1 MLRKKEELEDAALSD
16 FKVTH
21 LLGVGAF
28 GRVFL
33 AELPATGKKYAI
45 KTIRKDK
52 LVDKRDSIK
61 SVMIE
66 FQVLLAANNPFLCN
80 MDYFFMTTERMYF
93 CMDFISGGSIQ
104 KVLKVQEAFPEE
116 RIKFYAMQMIIGLG
130 ILHKNNIMHRDIK
143 PDNLMIDEF
152 GYLKVIDFGLARV
165 L

>member
-116 RIKFYAMQMIIGLG
+116 RIKFYAMQLIIGLG

-143 PDNLMIDEF
+143 PDNLMLDEF

>member
-1 MLRKKEELEDAALSD
+1 M
-16 FKVTH
+16 TH

-116 RIKFYAMQMIIGLG
+116 RIKFYAMQLIIGLG

-143 PDNLMIDEF
+143 PDNLMLDEF